1 MEISQE
7 NLENLGPLNG
17 ILLDTKLNV
26 KVIGNFKGSII
37 TKVLD
42 KNNSIIF
49 SDSIEITDDSIE
61 IQGLKIGAGGKL
73 ASSIQGKFVF
83 KDTSKIH
90 FSVKIDEEIIQMF
103 DSARFGASFP
113 YMISLLNT
121 HLLYNSGTKHKIN
134 HTDFVL
140 GEIINH
146 PIGLSYNDSIIV
158 GDRLVIDNFKNAI
171 IYDAFIIKRNSVSD
185 SDETISFKN
194 EPLEIV
200 YEPIFRMNINFFEYI
215 INLGVENLK

>member
-1 MEISQE
+1 MEK
-7 NLENLGPLNG
+7 LKLVNG
-17 ILLDTKLNV
+17 ILLDTKLNI

-49 SDSIEITDDSIE
+49 SDAIKIKEDRIE
-61 IQGLKIGAGGKL
+61 IQGLKIGTGGKL

-103 DSARFGASFP
+103 DSARFGTSFP

-121 HLLYNSGTKHKIN
+121 HLLLDNNRKIN
-134 HTDFVL
+134 HTDYVL

-185 SDETISFKN
+185 SDETISFEN
-194 EPLEIV
+194 DLLEVV
-200 YEPIFRMNINFFEYI
+200 YEPILRMNINFFTYI

>member
-7 NLENLGPLNG
+7 NLENLKPVNG
-17 ILLDTKLNV
+17 VLLDKKLNI

-49 SDSIEITDDSIE
+49 SDAIKITDNNIEIK
-61 IQGLKIGAGGKL
+61 GLKIGTGGKL
-73 ASSIQGKFVF
+73 ANSNQGNFIF

-90 FSVKIDEEIIQMF
+90 YSVKIDEETIQMF
-103 DSARFGASFP
+103 DGARFGASFP

-121 HLLYNSGTKHKIN
+121 HLLLDNKHKIN

-171 IYDAFIIKRNSVSD
+171 FYDAFIIKRNSVSD
-185 SDETISFKN
+185 SDETISFEN

>member
-7 NLENLGPLNG
+7 NLKPVNG
-17 ILLDTKLNV
+17 VLLDTKLNT

-37 TKVLD
+37 TKVRD

-49 SDSIEITDDSIE
+49 SDAIKITEDIIE
-61 IQGLKIGAGGKL
+61 IQGLKIGVSGKL

-83 KDTSKIH
+83 KDTTKIH
-90 FSVKIDEEIIQMF
+90 FSVKIDEEIIHMF

-121 HLLYNSGTKHKIN
+121 HLLLDNKNKIN

-158 GDRLVIDNFKNAI
+158 GDRLVIDNFKNAM

-185 SDETISFKN
+185 SDETISFEN
-194 EPLEIV
+194 ELLEVV
-200 YEPIFRMNINFFEYI
+200 YEPILRMNIHFFTYI

>member
-7 NLENLGPLNG
+7 NLKPVNG
-17 ILLDTKLNV
+17 VLLDTKLNT

-37 TKVLD
+37 TKVRD

-49 SDSIEITDDSIE
+49 SDAIKITEDIIE
-61 IQGLKIGAGGKL
+61 IQGLKIGVSGKL

-83 KDTSKIH
+83 SDTTKIH
-90 FSVKIDEEIIQMF
+90 FSVKIDEEIIHMF

-121 HLLYNSGTKHKIN
+121 HLLLDNKNKIN

-158 GDRLVIDNFKNAI
+158 GDRLVIDNFKNAM

-185 SDETISFKN
+185 SDETISFEN
-194 EPLEIV
+194 ELLEVV
-200 YEPIFRMNINFFEYI
+200 YEPILRMNIHFFTYI

>member
-1 MEISQE
+1 MEKSK
-7 NLENLGPLNG
+7 LVNG
-17 ILLDTKLNV
+17 VLLDTKLNI
-26 KVIGNFKGSII
+26 KVIGNYKGSII

-49 SDSIEITDDSIE
+49 SDAIKIKEDRIE
-61 IQGLKIGAGGKL
+61 IQGLKIGTGGKL

-121 HLLYNSGTKHKIN
+121 HLLLDNNRKIN
-134 HTDFVL
+134 HTDYVL

-185 SDETISFKN
+185 SDEKISFEN
-194 EPLEIV
+194 DLLEVV
-200 YEPIFRMNINFFEYI
+200 YEPILRMNINFFTYI

>member
-7 NLENLGPLNG
+7 NSKPVNG
-17 ILLDTKLNV
+17 VLLDTKLNT
-26 KVIGNFKGSII
+26 KIIGNFKGSII
-37 TKVLD
+37 TKVRD

-49 SDSIEITDDSIE
+49 SDAIKIKEDIIE
-61 IQGLKIGAGGKL
+61 IQGLKIGASGKL
-73 ASSIQGKFVF
+73 ASSTQGKFIF
-83 KDTSKIH
+83 KDTTKIH
-90 FSVKIDEEIIQMF
+90 YSVKIDEEIIQMF

-121 HLLYNSGTKHKIN
+121 HLLLDNKNKIN

-158 GDRLVIDNFKNAI
+158 GDRLVIDNFKNAM

-185 SDETISFKN
+185 SDETISFEN
-194 EPLEIV
+194 ELLEVV
-200 YEPIFRMNINFFEYI
+200 YEPILRMNIHFFTYI

>member
-1 MEISQE
+1 ME
-7 NLENLGPLNG
+7 NLKLVNG
-17 ILLDTKLNV
+17 VLLDTKLNI
-26 KVIGNFKGSII
+26 KVIGSFKGSII

-42 KNNSIIF
+42 TNNSIIF
-49 SDSIEITDDSIE
+49 SDAIEIAEDKIE
-61 IQGLKIGAGGKL
+61 IQGLKIGTGGKL
-73 ASSIQGKFVF
+73 ANSIQGKFVF

-90 FSVKIDEEIIQMF
+90 YSVKIDEEIIQMF

-121 HLLYNSGTKHKIN
+121 HLLLDNKYKIN
-134 HTDFVL
+134 HTEYVL

-185 SDETISFKN
+185 SDETISFEN
-194 EPLEIV
+194 DLLEVV
-200 YEPIFRMNINFFEYI
+200 YEPILRMNINFFTYI

>member
-1 MEISQE
+1 ME
-7 NLENLGPLNG
+7 NLKLVNG
-17 ILLDTKLNV
+17 VLLDTKLNI

-49 SDSIEITDDSIE
+49 SDAIEITEDMIE
-61 IQGLKIGAGGKL
+61 IQGLKIGTGGKL
-73 ASSIQGKFVF
+73 ANSIQGKFVF

-90 FSVKIDEEIIQMF
+90 YSVKIDEEIIQMF

-121 HLLYNSGTKHKIN
+121 HLLLDNNYKIN
-134 HTDFVL
+134 HTDYVL

-185 SDETISFKN
+185 SDETISFEN
-194 EPLEIV
+194 DLLEVV
-200 YEPIFRMNINFFEYI
+200 YEPILRMNINFFTYI

>member
-7 NLENLGPLNG
+7 NLKPVNG
-17 ILLDTKLNV
+17 VLLDTKLNT
-26 KVIGNFKGSII
+26 KIIGNFKGSII
-37 TKVLD
+37 TKVRD

-49 SDSIEITDDSIE
+49 SDAIKIKEDIIE
-61 IQGLKIGAGGKL
+61 IQGLKIGASGKL
-73 ASSIQGKFVF
+73 ASSTQGKFIF
-83 KDTSKIH
+83 KDTTKIH
-90 FSVKIDEEIIQMF
+90 YSVKIDEEIIQMF
-103 DSARFGASFP
+103 DSARFGTSFP

-121 HLLYNSGTKHKIN
+121 HLLLDNKNKIN

-158 GDRLVIDNFKNAI
+158 GDRLVIDNFKNAM

-185 SDETISFKN
+185 SDETISFEN
-194 EPLEIV
+194 ELLEVV
-200 YEPIFRMNINFFEYI
+200 YEPILRMNINFFTYI